1 MGWTRLVLVTASVMS
16 VSLGC
21 AGSTPRPATPGYH
34 RSPTLDYVD
43 APRSA
48 SDGEMLGA
56 HQRTDDWLLAGAT
69 NTHLAPGWSSRNG
82 RLHFERER
90 AAAGHGVFAEAP
102 SCPPAAAPLAPD
114 EAREHAAV
122 RRAWLT
128 VARET
133 PLPMFASAVTEP
145 PAKQSS
151 FLDCDSP

>member
-21 AGSTPRPATPGYH
+21 AGSTPRPVTPGYF
-34 RSPTLDYVD
+34 RSPTLDYAE

-48 SDGEMLGA
+48 SDGEVLGA

-69 NTHLAPGWSSRNG
+69 NTHLAPGWSGRYG

-90 AAAGHGVFAEAP
+90 AAAGHGVLADDP
-102 SCPPAAAPLAPD
+102 SCLPAAAPLAPE

-122 RRAWLT
+122 QRAWLT

-133 PLPMFASAVTEP
+133 PLPVFASAVTVP
-145 PAKQSS
+145 PAERSS
-151 FLDCDSP
+151 FLACGSP